1 MGDIK
6 FKLALLDEFGYPIS
20 RYELNIDGEIN
31 EDTVRQAVEKNIP
44 EITIL
49 MRAIENEGN
58 SQ

>member
-1 MGDIK
+1 MGDVK

-20 RYELNIDGEIN
+20 RYELNINGEIN
-31 EDTVRQAVEKNIP
+31 EDSVRDAIQKNIP

-58 SQ
+58 GK

>member
-20 RYELNIDGEIN
+20 RYELNVEGEIN
-31 EDTVRQAVEKNIP
+31 EDSVRQAVEKNIP